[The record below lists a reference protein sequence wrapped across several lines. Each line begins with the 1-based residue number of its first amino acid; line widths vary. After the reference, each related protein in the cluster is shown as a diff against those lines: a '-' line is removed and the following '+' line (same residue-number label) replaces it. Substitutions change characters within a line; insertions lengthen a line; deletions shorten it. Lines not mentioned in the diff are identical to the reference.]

1 MRGLTRP
8 GRRTAAVAAV
18 AALGVAGGT
27 LLAVGTADG
36 EQPAAAPVAAAPV
49 AATTAAPPHVEEAQP
64 TLPPEG
70 VALPTPSSDVHVAI
84 PALDMDLP
92 LLPLQPR
99 NGAINPPTL
108 TAAYWLDPYGD
119 PVGSA
124 EQADNTLY
132 LAAHSTGTGEYG
144 FDPLMESDGGGSTLD
159 AGDVVEVSTP
169 EGTVSYTVERTER
182 YAKGEL
188 PEATEVWEA
197 VPGRLVLITCF
208 QRGGGRSS
216 TENLVVFAES

>member
-1 MRGLTRP
+1 MRLTRP
-8 GRRTAAVAAV
+8 SRRTAAVAGV
-18 AALGVAGGT
+18 LALGLAGGT
-27 LLAVGTADG
+27 VLAVGLAG
-36 EQPAAAPVAAAPV
+36 GGQPAAATGSPDPVAAA
-49 AATTAAPPHVEEAQP
+49 TAPPHVEEAQP

-92 LLPLQPR
+92 VLPLSPR
-99 NGAINPPTL
+99 KGAINPPTL

-132 LAAHSTGTGEYG
+132 FAAHSTGTGEYG
-144 FDPLMESDGGGSTLD
+144 FDPLMDSDGGGSTLE
-159 AGDVVEVSTP
+159 AGDVIEVSTP
-169 EGTVSYTVERTER
+169 QGTIDYTVERTER

-188 PEATEVWEA
+188 PGATEVWEA
-197 VPGRLVLITCF
+197 SPGRLVLITCF
-208 QRGGGRSS
+208 QRGGGRAS

>member
-1 MRGLTRP
+1 ATGSP
-8 GRRTAAVAAV
+8 
-18 AALGVAGGT
+18 
-27 LLAVGTADG
+27 D
-36 EQPAAAPVAAAPV
+36 PVAAA
-49 AATTAAPPHVEEAQP
+49 TAAPPHVEEAQP

-84 PALDMDLP
+84 PALDVDLP
-92 LLPLQPR
+92 VLPLSPR
-99 NGAINPPTL
+99 DGSINPPTL

-144 FDPLMESDGGGSTLD
+144 FDPLMEPDGGGSTLG
-159 AGDVVEVSTP
+159 AGDVIEVSTP
-169 EGTVSYTVERTER
+169 QGTVGYTVVRTER

-188 PEATEVWEA
+188 PGATEVWEA
-197 VPGRLVLITCF
+197 HPGRLVLITCF
-208 QRGGGRSS
+208 QRGGGRAS